1 MMKSSR
7 SVRLSVS
14 VPEEYHKA
22 LNVIADA
29 KRVSL
34 AWVVRDAI
42 DTYLEKESP
51 LFGVEG
57 FVAERSADYG
67 ASSNE

>member
-1 MMKSSR
+1 MKTSK
-7 SVRLSVS
+7 SVRLSIS
-14 VPEEYHKA
+14 LPEEYHKA
-22 LNVIADA
+22 INVIAEA

-42 DTYLEKESP
+42 DIYLERESP

-57 FVAERSADYG
+57 FVAEAELKYG
-67 ASSNE
+67 APENE

>member
-1 MMKSSR
+1 MRSGR
-7 SVRLSVS
+7 SVRLSIS

-22 LNVIADA
+22 LNVIAEA

-51 LFGVEG
+51 LFGAEG
-57 FVAERSADYG
+57 FVAERNPDYG
-67 ASSNE
+67 APSNE